1 VAGKQPVGVEIF
13 DRIAE
18 KYDAISGF
26 LSLGIIRRWQREL
39 VKSLG
44 TPGVT
49 LDLACGTGDVA
60 ALVKDRAEFVV
71 GLDYSLPMLKVAKEK
86 FPDIAWVRGDALRLP
101 FPDRTFDTVLI
112 SLALRHFEDVK
123 GSLKEIRRV
132 LKEGGQVRIL
142 EVSVPRSPV
151 LRSSFLFFLR
161 RVMLPLGKL
170 RSRADVTKH
179 LYESIVNFPHY
190 ESLIELA
197 RKEGFKG
204 GSYRPLMA
212 GMATIYHLT
221 G

>member
-39 VKSLG
+39 VKSLS

>member
-1 VAGKQPVGVEIF
+1 MAGKQPVGVEIF

-142 EVSVPRSPV
+142 EVSVPRSSV